1 MVVTTLTFAPGIGEQ
16 SVSVSIYDDNILEEE
31 IEIFSAFLMS
41 DVGDAVNI
49 SPNEATVIIQDEGD
63 SMLKL
68 INTAYIIKVRII
80 GTHDKQATTN
90 VSSLSTWITRTTLH
104 L

>member
-16 SVSVSIYDDNILEEE
+16 SVSVPIYDDNILEEE

-68 INTAYIIKVRII
+68 ISTAYIILKS
-80 GTHDKQATTN
+80 G
-90 VSSLSTWITRTTLH
+90 
-104 L
+104 

>member
-1 MVVTTLTFAPGIGEQ
+1 MQVITVDIVISFFQPAPADYEMVVTTLTFGPGIGEQ
-16 SVSVSIYDDNILEEE
+16 SVSIPIYDDNILEEE

-49 SPNEATVIIQDEGD
+49 SPEEATVIIQDEGD

-68 INTAYIIKVRII
+68 ITTAYIILKS
-80 GTHDKQATTN
+80 G
-90 VSSLSTWITRTTLH
+90 
-104 L
+104 